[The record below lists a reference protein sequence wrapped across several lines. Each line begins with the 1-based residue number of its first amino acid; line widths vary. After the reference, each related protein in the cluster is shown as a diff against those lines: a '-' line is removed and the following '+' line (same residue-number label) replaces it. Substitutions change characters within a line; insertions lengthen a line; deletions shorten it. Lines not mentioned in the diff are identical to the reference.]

1 MYCKVKDKIVR
12 SIVVCGLTQFKLPDK
27 HCDGCGWF
35 KNDKVIS
42 ATKKDKRYKDYIWTK
57 IGKPP
62 FRHIFYVPLYVHEYL
77 KEQANTNDCLP
88 GSIIRKILADTAMEN
103 KKITLDPKAKKR
115 NRKKRKP
122 DGVARLKIIRK
133 GKLK

>member
-12 SIVVCGLTQFKLPDK
+12 SIVVCGLTQLKLPDK
-27 HCDGCGWF
+27 HCDGCAWF
-35 KNDKVIS
+35 KNDKIIS
-42 ATKKDKRYKDYIWTK
+42 ATKKDKRYKDYIYNK

-62 FRHIFYVPLYVHEYL
+62 FRHVFYVPLYVHEYL
-77 KEQANTNDCLP
+77 KEQANTNDCWNI

-103 KKITLDPKAKKR
+103 KKITLDLKAKNR

-122 DGVARLKIIRK
+122 DGVKRLKIIHK
-133 GKLK
+133 GK